1 MNPVPYCNELSLNV
15 DETDN
20 SIDIELVISVAPCFG
35 IAESQAKKEAME
47 ITGTVKDKW
56 EKIATGYGPFTQSDR
71 GDAAGVWYD
80 IEMIWDVP
88 FLGHIFFYTYPGKK

>member
-1 MNPVPYCNELSLNV
+1 MTGGITEKHRLAIIMNPVPYGNELSLNV

-20 SIDIELVISVAPCFG
+20 SIDIELVISVAPRFG

-56 EKIATGYGPFTQSDR
+56 EKIATGYDLSRSQ
-71 GDAAGVWYD
+71 
-80 IEMIWDVP
+80 IEEMRPAFGMI
-88 FLGHIFFYTYPGKK
+88 

>member
-1 MNPVPYCNELSLNV
+1 MTGGSTEKHRLAIIMNPVPYGNELSLNV

-20 SIDIELVISVAPCFG
+20 SIDIELAISVAPRFG

-56 EKIATGYGPFTQSDR
+56 EKTATVYGLSRSQ
-71 GDAAGVWYD
+71 
-80 IEMIWDVP
+80 IEEMQP
-88 FLGHIFFYTYPGKK
+88 AFGLGK